1 MSKLV
6 ILILS
11 GLSAAIAGLVLTNW
25 LADSA
30 ATTAWLL
37 VRLVAVLAL
46 LGISIATWRYFRSGT
61 TEIPVETRLLVG
73 GLCLVVLGSAGF
85 SFSLHLG
92 TPGRVADYW
101 GVSISVITIT
111 QGCLTV
117 YHLWQCAL
125 RREESHI
132 GFEI

>member
-11 GLSAAIAGLVLTNW
+11 GLTAAVAGMVLTNW
-25 LADSA
+25 LADSGD
-30 ATTAWLL
+30 TTAWLL
-37 VRLVAVLAL
+37 VRLAAVLIL
-46 LGISIATWRYFRSGT
+46 LAISVSTWRYFRNGT

-73 GLCLVVLGSAGF
+73 GLCLVMLGSAGF
-85 SFSLHLG
+85 SFSLHMGVG
-92 TPGRVADYW
+92 TRPADYW
-101 GVSISVITIT
+101 GLSISAITVT

-132 GFEI
+132 AFEI